1 MIISYFQKNALQLSD
16 WLELQSRK
24 SRASHGDCLL
34 ALSDTSFKGQASNSI
49 IMLWPLQVSVC
60 ESKHKFN
67 TGIILSS
74 GATLRLRISQ
84 DDKFRL
90 TFNHP

>member
-49 IMLWPLQVSVC
+49 IMLWPMQVSVC
-60 ESKHKFN
+60 ESKHL
-67 TGIILSS
+67 TILYGDSHTS
-74 GATLRLRISQ
+74 DRNEVATHTHGLSLSY
-84 DDKFRL
+84 
-90 TFNHP
+90 